1 MIDKACRKKIKESG
15 LMSMKNIKKASVV
28 SVLSL
33 ALAIPLTASAAATT
47 EVTPSTTDSIAV
59 SQSAN
64 TSTDVNTPKPGDHVI
79 TPQATDGQIVDRP
92 VAGFNDSADFDVK
105 SGYEYVRLYLRNTG
119 NTTITFT
126 VNQGSASG
134 AEKYSGTVKPGKT
147 FDEILNS
154 SKPWTVGKF
163 YVSLSSG
170 SGSMSGK
177 LGVRTSTN
185 TNF

>member
-1 MIDKACRKKIKESG
+1 MVKKKKIFF
-15 LMSMKNIKKASVV
+15 
-28 SVLSL
+28 SL
-33 ALAIPLTASAAATT
+33 ALSISLLGAVVVPSAIFARPDA
-47 EVTPSTTDSIAV
+47 PD
-59 SQSAN
+59 SAN
-64 TSTDVNTPKPGDHVI
+64 TSSIATKNAGKSTISDQVI
-79 TPQATDGQIVDRP
+79 NPQATDGQIVDRP
-92 VAGFNDSADFDVK
+92 VAGFNDSADFDIK
-105 SGYEYVRLYLRNTG
+105 GGYGYVRLYLRNTG
-119 NTTITFT
+119 NTTISFT
-126 VNQGSASG
+126 VNQGSVSG

-154 SKPWTVGKF
+154 SKAWSAGKF

>member
-1 MIDKACRKKIKESG
+1 MKKKHFIVP
-15 LMSMKNIKKASVV
+15 A
-28 SVLSL
+28 L
-33 ALAIPLTASAAATT
+33 ALGLIGGAIAVPNAIFADSDAA
-47 EVTPSTTDSIAV
+47 VTDSA
-59 SQSAN
+59 
-64 TSTDVNTPKPGDHVI
+64 TSTAVTQDAGKTTTGDHVI

-105 SGYEYVRLYLRNTG
+105 GGYGYVRLYLRNTG
-119 NTTITFT
+119 DTTITFT

-134 AEKYSGTVKPGKT
+134 PEKYSGTVRPGKT

-154 SKPWTVGKF
+154 SKAWSTGKF

>member
-1 MIDKACRKKIKESG
+1 MKKKHFIVP
-15 LMSMKNIKKASVV
+15 A
-28 SVLSL
+28 L
-33 ALAIPLTASAAATT
+33 ALGLIGGAIAVPSAIFADSDAAVTDSATSSAATQAPATT
-47 EVTPSTTDSIAV
+47 TT
-59 SQSAN
+59 
-64 TSTDVNTPKPGDHVI
+64 GDHVI

-92 VAGFNDSADFDVK
+92 VAGFNDSADFDIK
-105 SGYEYVRLYLRNTG
+105 GGYGYVRLYLRNTG
-119 NTTITFT
+119 NTTISFT
-126 VNQGSASG
+126 VNQGSVSG

-154 SKPWTVGKF
+154 SKAWSSGKF

>member
-1 MIDKACRKKIKESG
+1 MKKKHFI
-15 LMSMKNIKKASVV
+15 APA
-28 SVLSL
+28 L
-33 ALAIPLTASAAATT
+33 ALGLIGGAIAVPSAIFADS
-47 EVTPSTTDSIAV
+47 EVTVTDSATSSAV
-59 SQSAN
+59 NQDAGK
-64 TSTDVNTPKPGDHVI
+64 TPTGDHVI

-92 VAGFNDSADFDVK
+92 VAGFNDSADFDIK
-105 SGYEYVRLYLRNTG
+105 PGYGYVRMYLRNTG
-119 NTTITFT
+119 DTTITFT
-126 VNQGSASG
+126 VNQGSVSG

-154 SKPWTVGKF
+154 NKAWSAGKF

>member
-1 MIDKACRKKIKESG
+1 MKKKHLI
-15 LMSMKNIKKASVV
+15 AST
-28 SVLSL
+28 LSL
-33 ALAIPLTASAAATT
+33 GLLGGAIAIPSAIFADSDAA
-47 EVTPSTTDSIAV
+47 VTDSA
-59 SQSAN
+59 
-64 TSTDVNTPKPGDHVI
+64 TSTAVTQDAGKTTTGDHVI

-105 SGYEYVRLYLRNTG
+105 GGYGYVRLYLRNTG

-154 SKPWTVGKF
+154 SKAWSSGKF

>member
-1 MIDKACRKKIKESG
+1 MKKKHFI
-15 LMSMKNIKKASVV
+15 APA
-28 SVLSL
+28 L
-33 ALAIPLTASAAATT
+33 ALGLIGGA
-47 EVTPSTTDSIAV
+47 IAV
-59 SQSAN
+59 PSAIFADSDAVSTSAN
-64 TSTDVNTPKPGDHVI
+64 TSTTATQAPATTPTGDHVI

-92 VAGFNDSADFDVK
+92 VAGFNDSADFDIK
-105 SGYEYVRLYLRNTG
+105 GGYGYVRLYLKNTG
-119 NTTITFT
+119 NTTISFT
-126 VNQGSASG
+126 VNQGSVSG

-154 SKPWTVGKF
+154 SKAWSSGKF

>member
-1 MIDKACRKKIKESG
+1 M
-15 LMSMKNIKKASVV
+15 
-28 SVLSL
+28 
-33 ALAIPLTASAAATT
+33 
-47 EVTPSTTDSIAV
+47 
-59 SQSAN
+59 
-64 TSTDVNTPKPGDHVI
+64 
-79 TPQATDGQIVDRP
+79 
-92 VAGFNDSADFDVK
+92 
-105 SGYEYVRLYLRNTG
+105 YLRNTG
-119 NTTITFT
+119 DTTITFT

-147 FDEILNS
+147 FDDILNK
-154 SKPWTVGKF
+154 SKAWSTGKF

>member
-1 MIDKACRKKIKESG
+1 MKKKHFI
-15 LMSMKNIKKASVV
+15 APA
-28 SVLSL
+28 L
-33 ALAIPLTASAAATT
+33 ALGLIGGA
-47 EVTPSTTDSIAV
+47 IAV
-59 SQSAN
+59 PSAIFADSDAVSTSAN
-64 TSTDVNTPKPGDHVI
+64 TSTTETQAPATTPTGDHVI

-92 VAGFNDSADFDVK
+92 VAGFNDSADFDIK
-105 SGYEYVRLYLRNTG
+105 GGYGYVRLYLRNTG
-119 NTTITFT
+119 NTTISFT
-126 VNQGSASG
+126 VNQGSVSG

-154 SKPWTVGKF
+154 SKAWSAGKF

>member
-1 MIDKACRKKIKESG
+1 
-15 LMSMKNIKKASVV
+15 MKNIKKVSVV

-47 EVTPSTTDSIAV
+47 DVTPATTVSTQV

-64 TSTDVNTPKPGDHVI
+64 ISTDVTTLTTRGHVI
-79 TPQATDGQIVDRP
+79 IQATDGQIVDRP

-105 SGYEYVRLYLRNTG
+105 AGYGYVRLYLRNTG

-185 TNF
+185 TKF

>member
-1 MIDKACRKKIKESG
+1 MKKKH
-15 LMSMKNIKKASVV
+15 LVASA
-28 SVLSL
+28 L
-33 ALAIPLTASAAATT
+33 ALGIIGGAVAVPNAIFADSDTVTDSAKT
-47 EVTPSTTDSIAV
+47 STTATQDAV
-59 SQSAN
+59 
-64 TSTDVNTPKPGDHVI
+64 TTTTGDHVI

-92 VAGFNDSADFDVK
+92 VAGFNDSADFDIK
-105 SGYEYVRLYLRNTG
+105 GGYGYVRLYLRNTG
-119 NTTITFT
+119 DTTISFT
-126 VNQGSASG
+126 VNQGSVSG

-147 FDEILNS
+147 FDEILNKSKAWS
-154 SKPWTVGKF
+154 SGKF

>member
-1 MIDKACRKKIKESG
+1 MKKKH
-15 LMSMKNIKKASVV
+15 LVASA
-28 SVLSL
+28 L
-33 ALAIPLTASAAATT
+33 ALGIIGGAVAVPNAIFADSDAA
-47 EVTPSTTDSIAV
+47 VTDSA
-59 SQSAN
+59 
-64 TSTDVNTPKPGDHVI
+64 TSTVVTQDAGKTTTGDHVI

-105 SGYEYVRLYLRNTG
+105 SGYGYVRLYLRNTG
-119 NTTITFT
+119 DTTITFT

-147 FDEILNS
+147 FDDILNKNNAWS
-154 SKPWTVGKF
+154 TGKF

>member
-1 MIDKACRKKIKESG
+1 MKKKHFIVP
-15 LMSMKNIKKASVV
+15 A
-28 SVLSL
+28 L
-33 ALAIPLTASAAATT
+33 ALGIIGGA
-47 EVTPSTTDSIAV
+47 IAV
-59 SQSAN
+59 PNAIFADSDAVTDSAN
-64 TSTDVNTPKPGDHVI
+64 TSTTATQAPATTTTGDHVI

-105 SGYEYVRLYLRNTG
+105 GGYGYVRLYLRNTG
-119 NTTITFT
+119 DTTISFT
-126 VNQGSASG
+126 VNQGSVSG

-154 SKPWTVGKF
+154 SKAWSAGKF

>member
-1 MIDKACRKKIKESG
+1 MKKKHFIVP
-15 LMSMKNIKKASVV
+15 A
-28 SVLSL
+28 L
-33 ALAIPLTASAAATT
+33 ALGLIGGA
-47 EVTPSTTDSIAV
+47 IAV
-59 SQSAN
+59 PSAIFADSDAVSTSAN
-64 TSTDVNTPKPGDHVI
+64 TSTTATQTPATTPTGDHVI

-92 VAGFNDSADFDVK
+92 VAGFNDSADFDIK
-105 SGYEYVRLYLRNTG
+105 GGYGYVRLYLRNTG
-119 NTTITFT
+119 NTTISFT
-126 VNQGSASG
+126 VNQGSVSG

-154 SKPWTVGKF
+154 SKAWSAGKF

>member
-1 MIDKACRKKIKESG
+1 MKKKH
-15 LMSMKNIKKASVV
+15 LVASA
-28 SVLSL
+28 L
-33 ALAIPLTASAAATT
+33 ALGIIGGAVAIPNAIFADSDAA
-47 EVTPSTTDSIAV
+47 VTDSA
-59 SQSAN
+59 
-64 TSTDVNTPKPGDHVI
+64 TSTAVTQDAGKTTTGDHVI

-105 SGYEYVRLYLRNTG
+105 GGYGYVRLYLRNTG
-119 NTTITFT
+119 DTTITFT

>member
-1 MIDKACRKKIKESG
+1 
-15 LMSMKNIKKASVV
+15 MKNIKKASVL

-33 ALAIPLTASAAATT
+33 ALAVPLTASAATTTDVALATT
-47 EVTPSTTDSIAV
+47 NSAAV
-59 SQSAN
+59 SKSAN
-64 TSTDVNTPKPGDHVI
+64 TSTGVTTPTTGDHVI

-92 VAGFNDSADFDVK
+92 VAGFNDSADFDIK
-105 SGYEYVRLYLRNTG
+105 GGYGYVRLYIRNTG

-126 VNQGSASG
+126 VNQGSVSG

-147 FDEILNS
+147 FDKVLNS
-154 SKPWTVGKF
+154 SRAWSSGKF

-185 TNF
+185 KNF

>member
-1 MIDKACRKKIKESG
+1 MKKKHFI
-15 LMSMKNIKKASVV
+15 APA
-28 SVLSL
+28 L
-33 ALAIPLTASAAATT
+33 ALGLIGGAIAVPSAIFADSDAAVTDSATSSAATQAPATT
-47 EVTPSTTDSIAV
+47 PT
-59 SQSAN
+59 
-64 TSTDVNTPKPGDHVI
+64 GDHVI

-92 VAGFNDSADFDVK
+92 VAGFNDSADFDIK
-105 SGYEYVRLYLRNTG
+105 GGYGYVRLYLRNTG
-119 NTTITFT
+119 NTTISFT
-126 VNQGSASG
+126 VNQGSVSG

-154 SKPWTVGKF
+154 SKAWSAGKF